1 MLHAIFT
8 FLKKYIFQ
16 ILVQLITIHV
26 QKERSANWIYNPYFY
41 DYLTYLL
48 EYHIRFDLFLTKS
61 YLLRIN
67 SHRTLAL
74 QIRAVAI
81 PRELVI
87 CLSLDYCSIY
97 YILIIVAL
105 SISG

>member
-1 MLHAIFT
+1 MFHAIFT
-8 FLKKYIFQ
+8 FIKKYIFQ
-16 ILVQLITIHV
+16 MLVQLN
-26 QKERSANWIYNPYFY
+26 AYFY
-41 DYLTYLL
+41 NYITYLL

-87 CLSLDYCSIY
+87 CLSVD
-97 YILIIVAL
+97 
-105 SISG
+105 

>member
-1 MLHAIFT
+1 MFGSIYTVA
-8 FLKKYIFQ
+8 
-16 ILVQLITIHV
+16 
-26 QKERSANWIYNPYFY
+26 SWIYNTYFY
-41 DYLTYLL
+41 NYRTHLL
-48 EYHIRFDLFLTKS
+48 EYHIRFDLFVTKS

-87 CLSLDYCSIY
+87 CLCLD
-97 YILIIVAL
+97 
-105 SISG
+105 